1 LTLGADGTLYVAQN
15 GGVFDASG
23 TAEPGVQVIS
33 DRRVDYLV
41 AGMGAPNDLVF
52 GPDGRLWVTDIRR
65 EIDPA
70 LPGDG
75 LPGQVWAVD
84 VASASAGMVVEA
96 GPVFV
101 NGLGFTRDKRTL
113 LVTATMLSEFLAL
126 STAGCG
132 AGHEHQSKF
141 SDLHLVAVGQHSRV
155 DGFTVDIDA
164 VEVADFDNPE
174 FGVDAAEELGV
185 LAADGDV
192 VEEDI
197 AIRLTSGRRDGLVE
211 REPRPGVGAP
221 LHHQQ
226 RRALRRA
233 LRTEKLALGAGGGR
247 SVMLVAEVGTKRG
260 GPLPG
265 DFVRALFIVVIGHW
279 LLLCRCCS
287 GRVGLVIQYRGQKCE
302 DGGDRC
308 PSPRGI

>member
-15 GGVFDASG
+15 GGVFGASG

-33 DRRVDYLV
+33 DRRVNYLV

-113 LVTATMLSEFLAL
+113 LVTATLLSEFLAL

-141 SDLHLVAVGQHSRV
+141 ADLHLVAVGQHSRV
-155 DGFTVDIDA
+155 HGFTVDIDA
-164 VEVADFDNPE
+164 GEAADVDNPE
-174 FGVDAAEELGV
+174 FGVDAPELGV
-185 LAADGDV
+185 PVADGAV

-197 AIRLTSGRRDGLVE
+197 AIRVTSGRRDGLVE
-211 REPRPGVGAP
+211 
-221 LHHQQ
+221 
-226 RRALRRA
+226 
-233 LRTEKLALGAGGGR
+233 
-247 SVMLVAEVGTKRG
+247 
-260 GPLPG
+260 
-265 DFVRALFIVVIGHW
+265 
-279 LLLCRCCS
+279 
-287 GRVGLVIQYRGQKCE
+287 
-302 DGGDRC
+302 
-308 PSPRGI
+308 